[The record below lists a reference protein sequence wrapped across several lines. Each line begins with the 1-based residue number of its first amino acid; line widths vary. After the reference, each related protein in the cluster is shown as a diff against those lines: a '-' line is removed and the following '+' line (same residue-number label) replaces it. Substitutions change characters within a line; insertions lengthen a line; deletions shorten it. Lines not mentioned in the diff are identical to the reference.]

1 MRDKVVETREGEVY
15 KALIIV
21 AAFTFAVL
29 PFFTTFNEFLT
40 NVVESFKLVS
50 LIQGRVAPFTGKA
63 VAIVLDALRV
73 PASSDGAFLYLTDG
87 WMPLRIYINWNCIGW
102 QSLVLLAFT
111 LATGLQGPFTRGSRL
126 LTVILGL
133 EGTFI
138 LNLVR
143 ILVPT
148 LLAHAWGQVPAVV
161 FHDYLGTVLTLLW
174 MVAFWYYAF
183 GNILVRRSD
192 AGQGGSVSSHGF
204 IGGMEES
211 VRSLRGDD

>member
-1 MRDKVVETREGEVY
+1 MRDEVVETREGEVY
-15 KALIIV
+15 RALIIV

-40 NVVESFKLVS
+40 RVVESFKLVG
-50 LIQGRVAPFTGKA
+50 LIQSSVAPFTVKA
-63 VAIVLDALRV
+63 VAVVLGALGV
-73 PASSDGAFLYLTDG
+73 PASGDGAFLYLTGG
-87 WMPLRIYINWNCIGW
+87 WMPLRIYVNWNCVGW

-111 LATGLQGPFTRGSRL
+111 LATGLQGPFTWGSRL
-126 LTVILGL
+126 LAVLMGL

-148 LLAHAWGQVPAVV
+148 LLAHAWGEVPAVV

-183 GNILVRRSD
+183 GNVLVRRGD
-192 AGQGGSVSSHGF
+192 GRKEGSMSSHGF
-204 IGGMEES
+204 IGGTEES
-211 VRSLRGDD
+211 VRGPGGDD

>member
-1 MRDKVVETREGEVY
+1 MRDKVVETGEGEVY
-15 KALIIV
+15 RALIIV

-40 NVVESFKLVS
+40 RVVESFKLVG
-50 LIQGRVAPFTGKA
+50 LIQSSVAPFTVKA
-63 VAIVLDALRV
+63 VAVVLGALGV
-73 PASSDGAFLYLTDG
+73 PASGDGAFLYLTGG
-87 WMPLRIYINWNCIGW
+87 WMPLKIYINWNCVGW

-126 LTVILGL
+126 LTVIIGL

-183 GNILVRRSD
+183 GNVLVRRDD
-192 AGQGGSVSSHGF
+192 AGQRGDVSSHGF
-204 IGGMEES
+204 IGGMED
-211 VRSLRGDD
+211 SLRGSGGDD

>member
-1 MRDKVVETREGEVY
+1 LRDESVKTNEGEVY
-15 KALIIV
+15 RALIIV

-29 PFFTTFNEFLT
+29 PFFTTFNELLT
-40 NVVESFKLVS
+40 RIVERVQLVS
-50 LIQGRVAPFTGKA
+50 LLQGRVAPFTVKA
-63 VAIVLDALRV
+63 VAAVLGSLGI
-73 PASSDGAFLYLTDG
+73 PASGDGAFLYLTGG
-87 WMPLRIYINWNCIGW
+87 WMPLRIYVNWNCIGW
-102 QSLVLLAFT
+102 QSLVLLVFT

-126 LTVILGL
+126 LAVLLGL

-148 LLAHAWGQVPAVV
+148 LLAHCWGQVPAVV

-183 GNILVRRSD
+183 GNVLVRRGD
-192 AGQGGSVSSHGF
+192 TYTVSVGASHGF
-204 IGGMEES
+204 IGGTEES
-211 VRSLRGDD
+211 VRGPGGDE